1 VKRNLVGRV
10 AAQLSLVASLV
21 LAALGIHRANA
32 ALEARMV
39 DLRDPGRVGALPDGR
54 TLRVLSLGFERL
66 VADLFWL
73 RTVYYIG
80 DEEVHAAGYPDAER
94 LAELVTDIDPKFKSA
109 YVLMNSVL
117 TVLKPSP
124 DAAIQLLE
132 KGIEHNPRSWKL
144 HFLQGF
150 TLFYDKHDYERA
162 AEHIEKAY
170 RLGGPTYLQLLAT
183 RLYAEAGSAETA
195 MAFVRARLRETGNP
209 QVKRR
214 LERRYVSLWVTRDL
228 ARIDRAIEAYR
239 ASGAGEPPDVNALV
253 REGLLDAEPR
263 DPEGNRYRIRDGV
276 AEAEVEFEA
285 LEVHRVGGSS

>member
-1 VKRNLVGRV
+1 M
-10 AAQLSLVASLV
+10 QLTLAASLV

-32 ALEARMV
+32 ALEARAV
-39 DLRDPGRVGALPDGR
+39 DLRDPGRIGALPDGR
-54 TLRVLSLGFERL
+54 TLRVLALGFERL

-80 DEEVHAAGYPDAER
+80 DEEVTAAGYPDAER
-94 LAELVTDIDPKFKSA
+94 LAELVTDIDPYFKSA

-124 DAAIQLLE
+124 DAAIELLD

-183 RLYAEAGSAETA
+183 RLYAEAGSVETA
-195 MAFVRARLRETGNP
+195 MAFVEARLRETGNP
-209 QVKRR
+209 DVKRR
-214 LERRYVSLWVTRDL
+214 LEQRYRSLWVTRDV
-228 ARIDRAIEAYR
+228 ARINRAIEAYR
-239 ASGAGEPPDVNALV
+239 AARGKEPHGVDALV
-253 REGLLDAEPR
+253 RAGLLNGEPR
-263 DPEGNRYRIRDGV
+263 DPEGNRYRIRGGV
-276 AEAEVEFEA
+276 AEATVAYET
-285 LEVHRVGGSS
+285 LEVHRAGGSS

>member
-1 VKRNLVGRV
+1 M
-10 AAQLSLVASLV
+10 QLSLAASLV
-21 LAALGIHRANA
+21 LAALGIQRANA
-32 ALEARMV
+32 ALEARAV
-39 DLRDPGRVGALPDGR
+39 DLRDPGHVGALPDGR
-54 TLRVLSLGFERL
+54 TLRVLALGFERL

-80 DEEVHAAGYPDAER
+80 DEEVTAAGYPDAER
-94 LAELVTDIDPKFKSA
+94 LGELVTDIDPHFKSA

-183 RLYAEAGSAETA
+183 RLYAEAGSPETA
-195 MAFVRARLRETGNP
+195 MAFVEARLRETGNP
-209 QVKRR
+209 EVKRR
-214 LERRYVSLWVTRDL
+214 LEQRYRSLWVTRDL
-228 ARIDRAIEAYR
+228 ARINRAIEGYR
-239 ASGAGEPPDVNALV
+239 AARGEEPHGVDALV
-253 REGLLDAEPR
+253 RAGLLDGEPR
-263 DPEGNRYRIRDGV
+263 DPAGNRYRIRDGV
-276 AEAEVEFEA
+276 AEPTVAYET
-285 LEVHRVGGSS
+285 LEVHRAGGSS